1 MNCDDDDGIYVLS
14 RGELKQIRELGRL
27 FLDAI
32 EDLIVATDQ
41 TCDHP
46 LSSANED
53 LRDYAGRLAECRA
66 KRDNAKYSSRLPSKD
81 K

>member
-1 MNCDDDDGIYVLS
+1 MNCDDDDGIYVFG

-46 LSSANED
+46 LSSAHED
-53 LRDYAGRLAECRA
+53 LRDYAERLAEFRA
-66 KRDNAKYSSRLPSKD
+66 KIDNAKYSLELPPKE